1 MVQGNH
7 DWNFGS
13 PDAFVL
19 DEQDQVVA
27 SEGHWVWADEREGH
41 GPVEIRAEA
50 EAGPLAPLYD
60 GRAEEAQ
67 AWSADVGGLRFVGID
82 NSHYQVTPE
91 QTRVLQTA
99 LELQPEE
106 GQEVSSDND
115 RSHNPAVV
123 VVLTL

>member
-1 MVQGNH
+1 M
-7 DWNFGS
+7 
-13 PDAFVL
+13 
-19 DEQDQVVA
+19 
-27 SEGHWVWADEREGH
+27 
-41 GPVEIRAEA
+41 
-50 EAGPLAPLYD
+50 APLYG

-106 GQEVSSDND
+106 GQEVSSSKSPTAAIPQWSTALAR
-115 RSHNPAVV
+115 RSTDVHIPLWHIPLWH